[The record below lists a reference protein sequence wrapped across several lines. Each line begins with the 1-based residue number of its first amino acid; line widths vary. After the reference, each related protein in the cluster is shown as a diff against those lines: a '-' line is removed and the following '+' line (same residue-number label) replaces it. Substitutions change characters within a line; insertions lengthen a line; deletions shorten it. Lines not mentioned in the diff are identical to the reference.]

1 MNIFKRLFGAR
12 AQYILLNAREE
23 EFKSKRKRLGIQSI
37 ILSVVGLIGV
47 IVFVIIGTLLARNVA
62 SSTVGEISNAPITS
76 FFGAI
81 VFYAFALAFFLSCSL
96 TSTSFANYQRHLNKN
111 KIGLAS
117 LIISLVSILIC
128 LLFTIIFVVIML

>member
-37 ILSVVGLIGV
+37 ILSVIGLIGV

-62 SSTVGEISNAPITS
+62 TSTVGEISNAPITS

-81 VFYAFALAFFLSCSL
+81 VFYAFAL
-96 TSTSFANYQRHLNKN
+96 SFANYQRHLNKKQNWNCKFNN
-111 KIGLAS
+111 KFS
-117 LIISLVSILIC
+117 FNTNMPIIHNHIC
-128 LLFTIIFVVIML
+128 CNYVIMKKSP

>member
-23 EFKSKRKRLGIQSI
+23 EFKSKNKRLGIQSI

-47 IVFVIIGTLLARNVA
+47 IVFVIIGTLLARNV
-62 SSTVGEISNAPITS
+62 STSTVGEISNAPITS

-81 VFYAFALAFFLSCSL
+81 VFYAFALAFFLSYSL
-96 TSTSFANYQRHLNKN
+96 TSTWFANYQRHLNKN

-128 LLFTIIFVVIML
+128 LLFTIVFVVIML

>member
-12 AQYILLNAREE
+12 ANYILLNAREE
-23 EFKSKRKRLGIQSI
+23 EFKSKSKLLGIQSI

-47 IVFVIIGTLLARNVA
+47 IVFVIIGTLLARNV
-62 SSTVGEISNAPITS
+62 STSTVSEISNAPITS

-111 KIGLAS
+111 K
-117 LIISLVSILIC
+117 LVLQ
-128 LLFTIIFVVIML
+128 V

>member
-23 EFKSKRKRLGIQSI
+23 EFKSKRKRPGIQSI
-37 ILSVVGLIGV
+37 ILSIVGLIGV

-76 FFGAI
+76 FFWSNSVLCFCFSI
-81 VFYAFALAFFLSCSL
+81 FLELLSNKHFVCKLSKAF
-96 TSTSFANYQRHLNKN
+96 K
-111 KIGLAS
+111 
-117 LIISLVSILIC
+117 
-128 LLFTIIFVVIML
+128 